1 VSFYQPV
8 GEHAAEKQ
16 FSASMFSRGNKL
28 NHFLEVLEC

>member
-8 GEHAAEKQ
+8 GEYPGGNAGYRMVVSK
-16 FSASMFSRGNKL
+16 GNKL